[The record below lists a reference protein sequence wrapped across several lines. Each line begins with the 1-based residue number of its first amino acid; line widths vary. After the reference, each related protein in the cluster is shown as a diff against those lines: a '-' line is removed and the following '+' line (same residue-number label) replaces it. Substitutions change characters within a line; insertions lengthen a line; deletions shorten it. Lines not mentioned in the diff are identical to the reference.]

1 MFSIGQLLSRRF
13 PSRRFLTRTEFTNSP
28 YGEPNSPYGEPRL
41 AVGLLNAKLCASNL
55 KVEALKEG
63 YFLHRLG

>member
-28 YGEPNSPYGEPRL
+28 YGEPRR

-63 YFLHRLG
+63 YFLHH